1 MAGSSCSRAASPWRS
16 VLNRTGDG
24 MAYLLIYDL
33 DSRSNVRRRMNRYL
47 KRNAQMLQHSVW
59 RFRDLGALR
68 AAAERVL
75 AANGKVLAFVESDR
89 IPLRSKEVREL
100 LHGL

>member
-1 MAGSSCSRAASPWRS
+1 MG
-16 VLNRTGDG
+16 
-24 MAYLLIYDL
+24 YLLIYDL
-33 DSRSNVRRRMNRYL
+33 DSRSNARRWMYCYL

-68 AAAERVL
+68 VAAERVL

-89 IPLRSKEVREL
+89 IPLRSKEVGEL
-100 LHGL
+100 LRCLSNRTKIQKIKFVSNMR

>member
-1 MAGSSCSRAASPWRS
+1 
-16 VLNRTGDG
+16 

-89 IPLRSKEVREL
+89 IPLRAKEVREL